1 MEQYPQKEKIYF
13 LATISLITLF
23 NLFFLLD
30 LRYLPLRHPV
40 RYRLE
45 NQDIKEVHARR
56 HVYYY
61 FYLADSKG
69 RFYQVSQEFYNYT
82 EIGDTI
88 HFQQTYI
95 FAIKKIIFNET
106 KNRSDIDSLDR
117 YWFYATASL
126 SLISFACIIRKKNKE
141 IAYGNLLLSTVITL
155 IQIICLCI

>member
-1 MEQYPQKEKIYF
+1 MDHYPQKEKIYF

-45 NQDIKEVHARR
+45 NRDIKEVYSRGHT
-56 HVYYY
+56 YYY
-61 FYLADSKG
+61 FYFTDPKA
-69 RFYQVSQEFYNYT
+69 RFYQVSQELFNNT
-82 EIGDTI
+82 ELGDTI

-95 FAIKKIIFNET
+95 FAIKKIIVNET
-106 KNRSDIDSLDR
+106 KNKSDIDSLDR

-126 SLISFACIIRKKNKE
+126 SLISFACIIRKKNTE
-141 IAYGNLLLSTVITL
+141 VAYGNVLLSIVISL